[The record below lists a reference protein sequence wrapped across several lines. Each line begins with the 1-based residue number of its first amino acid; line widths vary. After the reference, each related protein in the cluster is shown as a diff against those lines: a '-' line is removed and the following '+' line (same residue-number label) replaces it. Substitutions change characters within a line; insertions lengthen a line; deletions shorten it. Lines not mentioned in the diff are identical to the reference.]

1 MCRRQVAP
9 PFGGGNVRI
18 GEIRPTWDGWAWPS
32 YCFRVFRLWFSLV
45 EASDGSLLFCC
56 LVFSWVLRSLCT
68 VPNVLSSLF
77 GSFRV

>member
-32 YCFRVFRLWFSLV
+32 YLFSCVWDMFSLG

-56 LVFSWVLRSLCT
+56 LVVSWVLRSLCT